1 MLPISELDII
11 LRITLE
17 SNSSFDLK
25 LKAMKNN
32 VIMIAIL
39 LFAILGLQSCSDDTE
54 KLEKTSRLQLKLV
67 DAPGD
72 YEEVNVE
79 IIDVLYNSTE
89 DDGGWTSLTP
99 EDFTPVEVDL
109 TELIAGNELLLSD
122 VIIPSGMLAQIR
134 LVLGDNNTLVIEGEA
149 EVIDL
154 DTPSAQ
160 QSGLKLKINTELIP
174 GYSYTFILDW
184 DVQKSIVKAGNSGKY
199 NLKPVIRVNAEVNSG
214 SIFGQVVAKPIIS
227 DGTNEPIPLE
237 GAVVRVTTMNG
248 DDITGTVSDEN
259 GDFIIQG
266 LDAGD
271 YKIKIEHNNYIGY
284 ESDIINVFVG
294 KVADAGTIELLVPVF

>member
-89 DDGGWTSLTP
+89 DDGGWTSLAP

>member
-1 MLPISELDII
+1 
-11 LRITLE
+11 
-17 SNSSFDLK
+17 
-25 LKAMKNN
+25 MKKN
-32 VIMIAIL
+32 IL
-39 LFAILGLQSCSDDTE
+39 LVAVFFVAILGFLSCSDDNE
-54 KLEKTSRLQLKLV
+54 NPGATSRLQLKLV

-89 DDGGWTSLTP
+89 DEGGWTSLTP
-99 EDFTPVEVDL
+99 EDFTPIEVDL

-122 VIIPSGMLAQIR
+122 VIIPSGMLKQIR

-149 EVIDL
+149 GVIDL

-160 QSGLKLKINTELIP
+160 QSGLKLKINTELEP

-214 SIFGQVVAKPIIS
+214 SIIGKVVGKPIVS
-227 DGTNEPIPLE
+227 DGTDGTVSLPDAKVSVYTIDQ
-237 GAVVRVTTMNG
+237 VY
-248 DDITGTVSDEN
+248 ITGTTTNEN
-259 GDFIIQG
+259 GDFMVQG

-271 YKIKIEHNNYIGY
+271 YKIKIEHNNYIDY
-284 ESDIINVFVG
+284 ESETINVIAG
-294 KVADAGTIELLVPVF
+294 ETKDAGVIELLVPVF

>member
-1 MLPISELDII
+1 
-11 LRITLE
+11 
-17 SNSSFDLK
+17 
-25 LKAMKNN
+25 MKNN
-32 VIMIAIL
+32 VLMVAIL
-39 LFAILGLQSCSDDTE
+39 LLAILGFQSCNDETE
-54 KLEKTSRLQLKLV
+54 KLEQTSRLQLKLV

-89 DDGGWTSLTP
+89 DEEGWTSLTP
-99 EDFTPVEVDL
+99 EGFTPIEVDL

-149 EVIDL
+149 EVINL

-160 QSGLKLKINTELIP
+160 QSGLKLKMNTELIP

-214 SIFGQVVAKPIIS
+214 SIFGNVVAKPILS
-227 DGTNEPIPLE
+227 DGTNDTAPLK
-237 GAVVRVTTMNG
+237 GAVVRVITLDG
-248 DDITGTVSDEN
+248 DDITGTETDEN

-271 YKIKIEHNNYIGY
+271 YKLKIEHNNYIDY

-294 KVADAGTIELLVPVF
+294 VAKDAGTIELLVPVF

>member
-1 MLPISELDII
+1 M
-11 LRITLE
+11 
-17 SNSSFDLK
+17 
-25 LKAMKNN
+25 
-32 VIMIAIL
+32 VAIL
-39 LFAILGLQSCSDDTE
+39 LLAILGFQSCNDETE
-54 KLEKTSRLQLKLV
+54 KLEQTSRLQLKLV

-89 DDGGWTSLTP
+89 DEEGWTSLTP
-99 EDFTPVEVDL
+99 EGFTPIEVDL

-149 EVIDL
+149 EVINL

-160 QSGLKLKINTELIP
+160 QSGLKLKMNTELIP

-214 SIFGQVVAKPIIS
+214 SIFGNVVAKPILS
-227 DGTNEPIPLE
+227 DGTNDTAPLK
-237 GAVVRVTTMNG
+237 GAVVRVITLDG
-248 DDITGTVSDEN
+248 DDITGTETDEN

-271 YKIKIEHNNYIGY
+271 YKLKIEHNNYIDY

-294 KVADAGTIELLVPVF
+294 VAKDAGTIELLVPVF

>member
-1 MLPISELDII
+1 
-11 LRITLE
+11 
-17 SNSSFDLK
+17 
-25 LKAMKNN
+25 MKNN
-32 VIMIAIL
+32 VLMIAIL
-39 LFAILGLQSCSDDTE
+39 LFAILGFQSCSDETE

-89 DDGGWTSLTP
+89 DEGGWTSLTP
-99 EDFTPVEVDL
+99 EDFTPIEVDL

-122 VIIPSGMLAQIR
+122 VIIPSGMLKQIR

-199 NLKPVIRVNAEVNSG
+199 NLKPVIRVNADVNSG
-214 SIFGQVVAKPIIS
+214 SIFGQVVAKPIMS
-227 DGTNEPIPLE
+227 NGTNEPIPLE

-248 DDITGTVSDEN
+248 DDITGTETDDN

-271 YKIKIEHNNYIGY
+271 YKLKIEHNNYIGY

-294 KVADAGTIELLVPVF
+294 KATDAGTIELLVPVF

>member
-1 MLPISELDII
+1 
-11 LRITLE
+11 
-17 SNSSFDLK
+17 
-25 LKAMKNN
+25 MKNN
-32 VIMIAIL
+32 VLMVAIL
-39 LFAILGLQSCSDDTE
+39 LLAILGFQSCNDETE
-54 KLEKTSRLQLKLV
+54 KLEQTSRLQLKLV

-89 DDGGWTSLTP
+89 DEEGWTSLTP
-99 EDFTPVEVDL
+99 EGFTPIEVDL

-149 EVIDL
+149 EVINL

-160 QSGLKLKINTELIP
+160 QSGLKLKMNTELIP

-214 SIFGQVVAKPIIS
+214 SIFGNVVAKPILS
-227 DGTNEPIPLE
+227 DGTNDTAPLK
-237 GAVVRVTTMNG
+237 GAVVRVITLDG
-248 DDITGTVSDEN
+248 DDITGTETDEN

-271 YKIKIEHNNYIGY
+271 YKIKIEHNNYIDY

-294 KVADAGTIELLVPVF
+294 VAKDAGTIELLVPVF

>member
-1 MLPISELDII
+1 
-11 LRITLE
+11 
-17 SNSSFDLK
+17 
-25 LKAMKNN
+25 MKNN
-32 VIMIAIL
+32 VLMLIIL
-39 LFAILGLQSCSDDTE
+39 LFAILGFQSCSDETE

-89 DDGGWTSLTP
+89 DEGGWTSLTP
-99 EDFTPVEVDL
+99 EDFTPIEVDL

-122 VIIPSGMLAQIR
+122 VIIPSGMLKQIR

-154 DTPSAQ
+154 DTPSGQ
-160 QSGLKLKINTELIP
+160 QSGLKLKINTELEP

-199 NLKPVIRVNAEVNSG
+199 NLKPVIRVNADVNSG

-227 DGTNEPIPLE
+227 NGTNEPIPLE
-237 GAVVRVTTMNG
+237 GAVVRVITMSG
-248 DDITGTVSDEN
+248 DDITGTETDDN

-271 YKIKIEHNNYIGY
+271 YKLKIEHNNYIGY
-284 ESDIINVFVG
+284 ESEIIEVFVG
-294 KVADAGTIELLVPVF
+294 DKANAGIIELLVPVF

>member
-1 MLPISELDII
+1 
-11 LRITLE
+11 
-17 SNSSFDLK
+17 
-25 LKAMKNN
+25 MKNN
-32 VIMIAIL
+32 VLMVAIL
-39 LFAILGLQSCSDDTE
+39 LFAILGFQSCSDETE

-72 YEEVNVE
+72 YQEVNVE

-89 DDGGWTSLTP
+89 DEGGWTSLTP
-99 EDFTPVEVDL
+99 EDFTPIEVDL

-122 VIIPSGMLAQIR
+122 VIIPSGMLKQIR

-199 NLKPVIRVNAEVNSG
+199 NLKPVIRVNADVNSG
-214 SIFGQVVAKPIIS
+214 SIFGQVVAKPIMS
-227 DGTNEPIPLE
+227 NGTNEPIPLE
-237 GAVVRVTTMNG
+237 GAVVRVITMSG
-248 DDITGTVSDEN
+248 DDITGTETDDN

-266 LDAGD
+266 LDPGD

-294 KVADAGTIELLVPVF
+294 KATDAGTIELLVPVF